1 MVLKNLFN
9 EHTDDKH
16 YGPSTNVHYT
26 DDDSSQIKIGDADPA
41 TKGASITAYVDPTY
55 VGCEF
60 ASNCYFDGTN
70 WQRYDVTKPCHSLYH
85 DTANDRT
92 SVWRSAPAANP
103 ITNWVEHTIL
113 EADVANGLTSLDAGG
128 EILAVGKGVKLTR
141 DVANFIVIRER
152 TSGETPILIHR
163 TGVNNYEMTLQT
175 GGSEKRVQT
184 SDMKNTI
191 GGFSGL
197 VAAPASASATGAAG
211 QIAYTNTHFYVCVAT
226 DTWLRAPLSAWA

>member
-16 YGPSTNVHYT
+16 YGPSTKVHYT

-70 WQRYDVTKPCHSLYH
+70 WQRYDVSKPCHSLYH

-92 SVWRSAPAANP
+92 SVWRAAPAANP
-103 ITNWVEHTIL
+103 ITNWVQHTIL
-113 EADVANGLTSLDAGG
+113 EADAANGIAGLNAFG
-128 EILAVGKGVKLTR
+128 EVLANGSKIHLKRSGINEIILH
-141 DVANFIVIRER
+141 ER
-152 TSGETPILIHR
+152 TSGEDSLIIVR
-163 TGVNNYEMTLQT
+163 VGANDYTGYLKS
-175 GGSEKRVQT
+175 GGSSSKIQLEN
-184 SDMKNTI
+184 MKNTV

-197 VAAPASASATGAAG
+197 VATPASASATGTAG
-211 QIAYTNTHFYVCVAT
+211 QIAYDASYFYVCIAT
-226 DTWLRAPLSAWA
+226 NTWERTALSTW

>member
-9 EHTDDKH
+9 SHTDDKH

-70 WQRYDVTKPCHSLYH
+70 WQRYDVSKPCHSLYH

-92 SVWRSAPAANP
+92 SVWRAAAAANP
-103 ITNWVEHTIL
+103 ITNWVQHTIL
-113 EADVANGLTSLDAGG
+113 EGDVANGLPLLDSNGNV
-128 EILAVGKGVKLTR
+128 LVKGSSIYFTR
-141 DVANFIVIRER
+141 DGSAYIKFRER
-152 TSGETPILIHR
+152 TSGERFLEALR
-163 TGVNNYEMTLQT
+163 VGVNDYELSVIEANVPQRIQT
-175 GGSEKRVQT
+175 QS
-184 SDMKNTI
+184 MKNTI

-197 VAAPASASATGAAG
+197 VVTPASATATGTAG
-211 QIAYTNTHFYVCVAT
+211 QIAYDATHFYVCVAA
-226 DTWLRAPLSAWA
+226 DTWVRASLSTWS